1 MATITNIVATAY
13 LNCPL
18 DLQKI
23 NDTLP
28 LSQYL
33 PKRFSGLLLRTFQPY
48 KAHCQLYKN
57 GKMTV
62 NGAKSVR
69 AAKALARRFSRKL
82 CRVGFPC
89 SVSDF
94 KVVNVVATCNFGKRL
109 DLDVLAK
116 VFNAH
121 FSPELFPGLR
131 VKLSECSAVLFHTGK
146 CNLLGG
152 KSALDVYSGFIELY
166 IQIN

>member
-1 MATITNIVATAY
+1 MATITNIVATAF

-23 NDTLP
+23 NDSLP

-33 PKRFSGLLLRTFQPY
+33 PKRFSGLLLRTFHPY

-69 AAKALARRFSRKL
+69 EAKALARRFAKKL
-82 CRVGFPC
+82 RCVGYKCRI
-89 SVSDF
+89 SDF
-94 KVVNVVATCNFGKRL
+94 RVVNVVASCNFGRKL
-109 DLDVLAK
+109 DL
-116 VFNAH
+116 N
-121 FSPELFPGLR
+121 
-131 VKLSECSAVLFHTGK
+131 T
-146 CNLLGG
+146 
-152 KSALDVYSGFIELY
+152 
-166 IQIN
+166 